1 MYLLLSKIYKN
12 VFVNLCLQTLFS
24 SVDFLYVSES
34 AKNFLKMNSWI
45 IKQKLVNQLLS

>member
-24 SVDFLYVSES
+24 SVDFLYFSES
-34 AKNFLKMNSWI
+34 EKSFLKMNSWI
-45 IKQKLVNQLLS
+45 TKQKLVNQLLS

>member
-24 SVDFLYVSES
+24 SVDFSYVSES
-34 AKNFLKMNSWI
+34 TKIF
-45 IKQKLVNQLLS
+45 